1 MLKKFKTSFIGCSL
15 YGCRKGLSLI
25 FLVDDQHRHRASIGI
40 CHFHHHANRSPVRSG
55 FPPSICGEQR
65 EITLG
70 CVSKDMSATRRWAK
84 FNFPVE
90 SFPVRYLHY
99 IIVHQNMHVTCVD
112 ACIHISTAD
121 LEPPFPNSRLTFHQ
135 LCLHDP
141 YHYAR
146 PIWMNNA
153 NYNTTRTSRF
163 VCGPTA
169 SLDAESAWER
179 WPCRKVHPH
188 GHLSSRKTVFL

>member
-1 MLKKFKTSFIGCSL
+1 MPFPSSCKPF
-15 YGCRKGLSLI
+15 
-25 FLVDDQHRHRASIGI
+25 A
-40 CHFHHHANRSPVRSG
+40 RSG